1 MRCRTASPAC
11 RARRSGRRSRG
22 GTGRRNP
29 FRHRR
34 RQAWSRQGSSPYPGG
49 EMVTSFFTDDSMIR
63 RVQRESAVALSGPR
77 TLLMQAAHPVAFAG
91 FFAHTGALDEP
102 YERLQRTVRVLGL
115 IGFGDKAEAQR
126 ATRRVRAIH
135 RRVHGELPEAAGRF
149 PAGTP
154 YSADDPELLLWILAC
169 MADSALVVY
178 QRYVRSL
185 ARAER
190 DAFWQDYKVVGRE
203 FGLRDADMPAEI
215 EDFERY
221 MRGMVEGDDLFV
233 TPVALHARPML
244 EVANFVTVGLLPVRV
259 RRLYGFSWD
268 PARAL
273 VLRGGAEYA
282 KRVVVPLLP
291 DRLRYRRRPRRRA
304 A

>member
-1 MRCRTASPAC
+1 MAA
-11 RARRSGRRSRG
+11 
-22 GTGRRNP
+22 
-29 FRHRR
+29 
-34 RQAWSRQGSSPYPGG
+34 
-49 EMVTSFFTDDSMIR
+49 SFFTDDSMIR
-63 RVQRESAVALSGPR
+63 RVQREAVVGLSGPR

-115 IGFGDKAEAQR
+115 IGYGDRAEAQR
-126 ATRRVRAIH
+126 ATRRVRRIH
-135 RRVHGELPEAAGRF
+135 RRIRGELPEPAGRF

-154 YSADDPELLLWILAC
+154 YRADDPELLLWILAC

-178 QRYVRSL
+178 ERYVRSL
-185 ARAER
+185 SRAER
-190 DAFWQDYKVVGRE
+190 DAFWQDYKVVGRQ
-203 FGLRDADMPAEI
+203 FGLRDADMPSEI

-221 MRGMVEGDDLFV
+221 MRGMVDGDDLFV
-233 TPVALHARPML
+233 TPQARALAVDIVMHPPVPLHARPML
-244 EVANFVTVGLLPVRV
+244 EVANFVTVGLLPARV
-259 RRLYGFSWD
+259 RRMYGFSWD

-291 DRLRYRRRPRRRA
+291 DGVRYRRGRRPA
-304 A
+304 AA

>member
-1 MRCRTASPAC
+1 M
-11 RARRSGRRSRG
+11 AR
-22 GTGRRNP
+22 N
-29 FRHRR
+29 
-34 RQAWSRQGSSPYPGG
+34 
-49 EMVTSFFTDDSMIR
+49 SFFTNDSMIR
-63 RVQRESAVALSGPR
+63 RVQRESAVALAGPR

-91 FFAHTGALDEP
+91 FFAHTGALDDP
-102 YERLQRTVRVLGL
+102 YARLDRTVRVLGL

-126 ATRRVRAIH
+126 ATARVRDIH
-135 RRVHGELPEAAGRF
+135 TRIHGELSEAAGRF

-154 YSADDPELLLWILAC
+154 YSAEDPDLLLWILAC

-185 ARAER
+185 TRDER
-190 DAFWQDYKVVGRE
+190 DAFWQDYKVIGRE
-203 FGLRDADMPAEI
+203 FGLTDADLPEEI
-215 EDFERY
+215 EHFDRY
-221 MRGMVEGDDLFV
+221 MGAMVEGDDLFV
-233 TPVALHARPML
+233 TAQARELALNIVMRPPVPLRARPML
-244 EVANFVTVGLLPVRV
+244 EVANFVTVGLLPEKV
-259 RRLYGFSWD
+259 RRMYGFSWD

-291 DRLRYRRRPRRRA
+291 DRLRYRRRPRRA